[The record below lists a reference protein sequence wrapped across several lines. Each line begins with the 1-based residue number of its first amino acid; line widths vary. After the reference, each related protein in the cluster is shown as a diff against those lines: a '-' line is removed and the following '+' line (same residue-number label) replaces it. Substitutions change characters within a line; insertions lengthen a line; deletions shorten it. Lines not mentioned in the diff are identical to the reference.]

1 MDQNIKKVMTHGQV
15 HNMAEIVI
23 TASAY
28 LSAFVYYMREAF
40 K

>member
-1 MDQNIKKVMTHGQV
+1 
-15 HNMAEIVI
+15 MAEIVI